1 VDEMI
6 HYLKGELTYKSPV
19 VAIIETMG
27 IGWEL
32 KIPISTYEQLPE
44 LGRVCTL
51 LTHLHLSQD
60 DARIFGF
67 ASAAERD
74 MFQMLTRISGIGP
87 KIALSILSTLS
98 ISAFVR
104 AVNSGE
110 EGLLTRVPGIGKKSA
125 QRLIV
130 ELRDAVHKL
139 ADHLSPSD
147 AGEVDNSS
155 EVEEA
160 LISLGFNSAQI
171 RKELSLMGGETANYN
186 TEALIKEIIKRIYQ
200 RSR

>member
-1 VDEMI
+1 MI
-6 HYLKGELTYKSPV
+6 HYIKGELAFKSPV

-32 KIPISTYEQLPE
+32 RIPISTYEQLPE
-44 LGRVCTL
+44 LGKICTL
-51 LTHLHLSQD
+51 LTYLHISQED
-60 DARIFGF
+60 VRIFGF
-67 ASAAERD
+67 ASEAEREV
-74 MFQMLTRISGIGP
+74 FQMLTRISGIGP
-87 KIALSILSTLS
+87 KVALSILSTLS
-98 ISAFVR
+98 ISAFIR

-139 ADHLSPSD
+139 ADHISATD
-147 AGEVDNSS
+147 VTEADNNS

-171 RKELSLMGGETANYN
+171 RKELSLMGSETANYN

>member
-1 VDEMI
+1 MI
-6 HYLKGELTYKSPV
+6 QYLKGDLTYKSPV
-19 VAIIETMG
+19 MAIIETMG
-27 IGWEL
+27 IGWEI
-32 KIPISTYEQLPE
+32 KIPISTFEQLPD
-44 LGRVCTL
+44 LGKITTL
-51 LTHLHLSQD
+51 LTYLHISQD
-60 DARIFGF
+60 DVRIFGF
-67 ASAAERD
+67 ASQAERD
-74 MFQMLTRISGIGP
+74 VFQMLTRISGIGP

-104 AVNSGE
+104 AINMGE

-139 ADHLSPSD
+139 AEHISPEQSQTAD
-147 AGEVDNSS
+147 INT
-155 EVEEA
+155 EVEDA

-171 RKELSLMGGETANYN
+171 RKEINLMGSEVQGYTP
-186 TEALIKEIIKRIYQ
+186 EALIKEIIKRIYQ